1 MKVSVLIPIYNVESV
16 FARCLD
22 AVFSQTYGDIDYVFV
37 NDCTPDN
44 SMAVLARKCEQYP
57 DRAASVRILENNTNQ
72 GIAQVRNRLLENAQ
86 GDYVLFVD
94 SDDWIEPDMVELL
107 VEEAVS
113 KNADVVGCD
122 YYEDRPNGS
131 QIVRQDYPVQHEE
144 AMKAMTLLK
153 IKGVLWKLL
162 VKRKVLV
169 DNHLCF
175 ARDVDFGEDYLFCCK
190 LFYFARVF
198 SSVNKPLYHYV
209 QYDANN
215 YCSMDID
222 KRIDSFAKAIAKV
235 ERFYRQH
242 GVYDRLEKELTQRKF
257 LNKSLYVLDGNRRNI
272 RKWSHIFPESNGI
285 WRELDYSL
293 GNRIKFFLA
302 EMAACW
308 LK

>member
-1 MKVSVLIPIYNVESV
+1 
-16 FARCLD
+16 
-22 AVFSQTYGDIDYVFV
+22 
-37 NDCTPDN
+37 
-44 SMAVLARKCEQYP
+44 
-57 DRAASVRILENNTNQ
+57 
-72 GIAQVRNRLLENAQ
+72 
-86 GDYVLFVD
+86 
-94 SDDWIEPDMVELL
+94 MVELL

-222 KRIDSFAKAIAKV
+222 KRIDSFAKAIAEV

-272 RKWSHIFPESNGI
+272 RKWSHIFPESNGS
-285 WRELDYSL
+285 WRQLDYSL

>member
-1 MKVSVLIPIYNVESV
+1 MKVSVLIPVYNVERV

-44 SMAVLARKCEQYP
+44 SMDVLARKCRQYP
-57 DRAASVRILENNTNQ
+57 DRAGRVRILENSTNQ
-72 GIAQVRNRLLENAQ
+72 GIAQVRNQLLEYAQ

-107 VEEAVS
+107 VGEAVA

-122 YYEDRPNGS
+122 YVEDHPNGS
-131 QIVRQDYPVQHEE
+131 RIVRQEYPEQHEE
-144 AMKAMTLLK
+144 AMKAMTLLR

-162 VKRKVLV
+162 VKRKILV

-198 SSVNKPLYHYV
+198 SGVKKPLYHYV
-209 QYDANN
+209 QYDSNN

-222 KRIDSFAKAIAKV
+222 KRIDSFAKAIAQV

-257 LNKSLYVLDGNRRNI
+257 LNKSLYVLDKDRRNI
-272 RKWSHIFPESNGI
+272 RKWNSIFPESNGS
-285 WRELDYSL
+285 WRQLDYSL